1 MGQKVNP
8 IGLRLGIVEPWRSRW
23 YAGSRNFGDLVV
35 EDQKIRRFVKNN
47 YKFGAVSKIEIE
59 RTLEEV
65 CIILHSARPGIIIGR
80 RGAEVDK
87 LRDSLEDI
95 AKRKVTVDIR
105 EIMVPELEAQL
116 VAEDIAQQLSRR
128 GSFRRTL
135 KRGTETVMAAGAI
148 GVKIA
153 IAGRLGG
160 SEMSRREDIRVGAVP
175 LSTLR
180 AWVDYAFAEAKTS
193 YGNIGVKVW
202 IHKKKEFEE
211 GSDDAPNAKKS

>member
-8 IGLRLGIVEPWRSRW
+8 IGLRLGIVESWRSRW
-23 YAGSRNFGDLVV
+23 YAGSRDFGDLVV
-35 EDQKIRRFVKNN
+35 EDYKIRRFVKKN
-47 YKFGAVSKIEIE
+47 YGFGAVSKIEIE

-65 CIILHSARPGIIIGR
+65 RVILHSARPGIIIGR
-80 RGAEVDK
+80 RGSEVDK
-87 LRDSLEDI
+87 LRDSLEKI
-95 AKRKVTVDIR
+95 AHRKVTVDIR

-135 KRGTETVMAAGAI
+135 KRGAETVMAAGAL
-148 GVKIA
+148 GVKIG

-180 AWVDYAFAEAKTS
+180 AWIDYAFAEAKTS

-202 IHKKKEFEE
+202 IHKKKQTEE
-211 GSDDAPNAKKS
+211 GYDDALNAKKG